1 MAQIFQE
8 VESNDDNSPPVE
20 HAQTHILREK
30 KKVESVKCYINGS
43 TEAAVAASGRLA
55 FRWTAWEEELQQMS
69 EKWSCFTTQLLSNGC
84 SGWWEN
90 GAWLLASTLS
100 SCPRTYIFSKIRL
113 FSYKILSWSSSGG
126 KINVF
131 SVWIVF
137 CETNVAFKLRFSSF
151 KFNVT

>member
-1 MAQIFQE
+1 MLRTWLRYFRKWRVMTI
-8 VESNDDNSPPVE
+8 
-20 HAQTHILREK
+20 THPQWNMHRLTSCEKK
-30 KKVESVKCYINGS
+30 KKVESVKCYMNGS

-126 KINVF
+126 KNKCVF
-131 SVWIVF
+131 SMNCILWNKCSI
-137 CETNVAFKLRFSSF
+137 
-151 KFNVT
+151 